1 MSSAVN
7 PLYGIDGSVHDDDS
21 SSSSSSAADSGAAP
35 VLPPPLSASTLQ
47 TVNIRSHVPV
57 VLDVAEPNH
66 AEWRCFFDS
75 VIGKFG
81 LAAHV
86 AVPPTRRQRRD
97 QEWMMVDQCIVSWL
111 YNSVSRDVLDF
122 ARAPDATAYE
132 VWERIDDMFRDNQLH
147 RAVYLEAEF
156 RGLYQGDM
164 SIGQNTARLKQLA
177 NALRDIGQPVS
188 EPSQVLNLIR
198 GLSPKYR
205 HTVSALT
212 AKTPPHTFL
221 SARSYLL
228 LEELYDKEQSK
239 MASHHALVATA
250 NGSGRASTLAGQSG
264 APGKASSSSKK
275 NKKLAP
281 FRG

>member
-1 MSSAVN
+1 M
-7 PLYGIDGSVHDDDS
+7 
-21 SSSSSSAADSGAAP
+21 
-35 VLPPPLSASTLQ
+35 
-47 TVNIRSHVPV
+47 NIRSHVPV

-97 QEWMMVDQCIVSWL
+97 QEWMMVDQCIISWL

-122 ARAPDATAYE
+122 ARAPDATAYK

-164 SIGQNTARLKQLA
+164 TIGQYTARLKQLA
-177 NALRDIGQPVS
+177 DDKFSHDGAGDDRLAAHGLNVS
-188 EPSQVLNLIR
+188 V
-198 GLSPKYR
+198 
-205 HTVSALT
+205 
-212 AKTPPHTFL
+212 L
-221 SARSYLL
+221 SAPACTSFQGIWRV
-228 LEELYDKEQSK
+228 
-239 MASHHALVATA
+239 HTCPRV
-250 NGSGRASTLAGQSG
+250 
-264 APGKASSSSKK
+264 
-275 NKKLAP
+275 
-281 FRG
+281 

>member
-132 VWERIDDMFRDNQLH
+132 VWERIDDMFRNNQLH

-164 SIGQNTARLKQLA
+164 TIGQYTARLKQLA
-177 NALRDIGQPVS
+177 DALLDFNDHLKDES
-188 EPSQVLNLIR
+188 VLE
-198 GLSPKYR
+198 
-205 HTVSALT
+205 
-212 AKTPPHTFL
+212 KTLTFL
-221 SARSYLL
+221 I
-228 LEELYDKEQSK
+228 
-239 MASHHALVATA
+239 
-250 NGSGRASTLAGQSG
+250 
-264 APGKASSSSKK
+264 GKPICT
-275 NKKLAP
+275 NLCCHLNND
-281 FRG
+281 